1 MTINA
6 IADLYQTMIKDIQIR
21 LIMVIM
27 QYVGKL
33 GDEDSRPRSF
43 FGEGVLDGLAELRL
57 PRLDLDYLDFHLRFL
72 SFPARAYPPLL
83 LTV

>member
-1 MTINA
+1 MEGKVAKLKRNR
-6 IADLYQTMIKDIQIR
+6 IK
-21 LIMVIM
+21 LCVIPNHR
-27 QYVGKL
+27 VLFGGKL
-33 GDEDSRPRSF
+33 VDEDSRPRSF